1 MKTFMTKVRI
11 KERPIYYF
19 IPALVVLTILA
30 VYPIINNVG
39 LSLTNKSGAFSLA
52 NYQRLFKDKWFWN
65 AMLNTGKWA
74 LFTVSM
80 EMVVGMTM
88 AFLMNMRLKG
98 QSLFRSLLIIP
109 WMTPV
114 IAICAVWKWMYNNDF
129 GILTYAINTA
139 FGTNL
144 TFLSDYNIAL
154 YCLGIIYVWKR
165 APFIMLMYLSGMQSI
180 SEDVYEAAELDG
192 CRGFKRLTQITL
204 PLLFPII
211 RSLMLISLISSF
223 NQFTIVHTITGGGP
237 ARSTMVIQNY
247 IYNNGIAAN
256 NFNFGAAASTTFLVI
271 IVVLALIY
279 ISATEKAEEGIY

>member
-1 MKTFMTKVRI
+1 MPKIRI

-19 IPALVVLTILA
+19 IPALIVLTILA
-30 VYPIINNVG
+30 VYPILNNVS

-80 EMVVGMTM
+80 EMIVGMTM

-139 FGTNL
+139 FGTHL

-154 YCLGIIYVWKR
+154 YCLVIIYVWKR
-165 APFIMLMYLSGMQSI
+165 APFIMLMYLSCMQSI

-223 NQFTIVHTITGGGP
+223 NQFTIVHTITGCGP

-256 NFNFGAAASTTFLVI
+256 NFNFGAAASTAFLVI

>member
-19 IPALVVLTILA
+19 IPAMVVLTILA

-129 GILTYAINTA
+129 GILAYAINTA

>member
-1 MKTFMTKVRI
+1 MPKIRI

-19 IPALVVLTILA
+19 IPTIIVLTILA
-30 VYPIINNVG
+30 IYPIINNVT
-39 LSLTNKSGAFSLA
+39 LSLTGKSGAFTLA
-52 NYQRLFKDKWFWN
+52 NYQRLFKDKWFWR
-65 AMLNTGKWA
+65 ALGNTGKWA

-80 EMVVGMTM
+80 EMLMGMLM
-88 AFLMNMRLKG
+88 AFLMNMKLKG

-129 GILTYAINTA
+129 GILSYAINQA
-139 FGTNL
+139 FGTHL
-144 TFLSDYNIAL
+144 TFLSDHHIAL
-154 YCLGIIYVWKR
+154 FCLGIIYVWKR
-165 APFIMLMYLSGMQSI
+165 APFIMLMYLSGLQSV

-192 CRGFKRLTQITL
+192 CMGFQRLIKITL

-211 RSLMLISLISSF
+211 RSLMLISMISSF

-256 NFNFGAAASTTFLVI
+256 NFNYGAAASTTFLLLIVI
-271 IVVLALIY
+271 LALIY
-279 ISATEKAEEGIY
+279 INSTEKAEEGIY

>member
-1 MKTFMTKVRI
+1 MPKIRI

-19 IPALVVLTILA
+19 IPALIVLTILA
-30 VYPIINNVG
+30 VYPILNNVS

-139 FGTNL
+139 FGTHL

-154 YCLGIIYVWKR
+154 CCLGIIYVWKR

-256 NFNFGAAASTTFLVI
+256 NFNFGAAASTAFLVI

>member
-1 MKTFMTKVRI
+1 MPKIRI

-19 IPALVVLTILA
+19 IPALIVLTILA
-30 VYPIINNVG
+30 VYPILNNVS

-139 FGTNL
+139 FGTHL

-256 NFNFGAAASTTFLVI
+256 NFNFGAAASTSFLVI

-279 ISATEKAEEGIY
+279 ITATEKAEEGIY

>member
-1 MKTFMTKVRI
+1 MPKIRI

-19 IPALVVLTILA
+19 IPALIVLTI
-30 VYPIINNVG
+30 
-39 LSLTNKSGAFSLA
+39 LA

-139 FGTNL
+139 FGTHL

-154 YCLGIIYVWKR
+154 YCLGIIY

-256 NFNFGAAASTTFLVI
+256 NFNFGAAASTAFLVI

>member
-1 MKTFMTKVRI
+1 
-11 KERPIYYF
+11 
-19 IPALVVLTILA
+19 
-30 VYPIINNVG
+30 
-39 LSLTNKSGAFSLA
+39 
-52 NYQRLFKDKWFWN
+52 
-65 AMLNTGKWA
+65 
-74 LFTVSM
+74 
-80 EMVVGMTM
+80 
-88 AFLMNMRLKG
+88 MRLKG

-109 WMTPV
+109 WMSPV

-139 FGTNL
+139 FGTHL

-211 RSLMLISLISSF
+211 RSWASCRWSTPKPPATTTFPWPPWIPA
-223 NQFTIVHTITGGGP
+223 P
-237 ARSTMVIQNY
+237 ARPVR
-247 IYNNGIAAN
+247 
-256 NFNFGAAASTTFLVI
+256 
-271 IVVLALIY
+271 
-279 ISATEKAEEGIY
+279 

>member
-1 MKTFMTKVRI
+1 MTKVRI

-19 IPALVVLTILA
+19 IPAMVVLTILA

-39 LSLTNKSGAFSLA
+39 LSLTNKTGAFSLA

-74 LFTVSM
+74 LFTVAM

-192 CRGFKRLTQITL
+192 CRGFKRLIQITL

>member
-1 MKTFMTKVRI
+1 M
-11 KERPIYYF
+11 
-19 IPALVVLTILA
+19 
-30 VYPIINNVG
+30 
-39 LSLTNKSGAFSLA
+39 
-52 NYQRLFKDKWFWN
+52 
-65 AMLNTGKWA
+65 
-74 LFTVSM
+74 
-80 EMVVGMTM
+80 
-88 AFLMNMRLKG
+88 
-98 QSLFRSLLIIP
+98 
-109 WMTPV
+109 
-114 IAICAVWKWMYNNDF
+114 
-129 GILTYAINTA
+129 
-139 FGTNL
+139 
-144 TFLSDYNIAL
+144 SDYNIAL

-256 NFNFGAAASTTFLVI
+256 NFT
-271 IVVLALIY
+271 LALRHPLLFW
-279 ISATEKAEEGIY
+279 SLSLCWL

>member
-88 AFLMNMRLKG
+88 AFLMNLRLKG